1 MDKASL
7 EADHSPRQSNRFLA
21 LYALAAAGGSA
32 TYAPFLTLLLP
43 VHVTA
48 IWGDESIRI
57 LSYCAFA
64 GAVSA
69 SVSSI
74 VFGWLSDRTGNRKRW
89 ILAGLILSSL
99 LLVSMRRAD
108 TVELLLAMIVVWQV
122 ALNMMLNP
130 LLALAGDF
138 VPDNQKGTLGG
149 LLAFSPACGAL
160 VGALVTM
167 PGLAG
172 PDVRLVLVAGISAAM
187 VLPVLLVGRPAAMP
201 QLMQAE
207 PDDIAPDGAVA
218 IKAGRAVRRMWLARL
233 LVQIGEAALFA
244 FLLLWMTSL
253 DDTLTDSFTARLFT
267 AVLFTSVPL
276 AFLVG
281 RWSDRTRHPIL
292 PLVVLAGGAACGMLV
307 LSTAT
312 TPTEGIIGYMIF
324 GVMAGIFLALHS
336 SQTLR
341 VLPRPATR
349 GRDLGLFNLTNT
361 LPSLIMPWL
370 TLALVPVF
378 GFNGLFLALACFC
391 ALACLLLAT
400 MPKG

>member
-1 MDKASL
+1 MDGPVSQAGR
-7 EADHSPRQSNRFLA
+7 SPRQSTRFLV

-43 VHVTA
+43 VHVA
-48 IWGDESIRI
+48 ANWGAESIRI

-69 SVSSI
+69 SVASI
-74 VFGWLSDRTGNRKRW
+74 VFGWLSDRTGNRKLW
-89 ILAGLILSSL
+89 ILTGLALSGI
-99 LLVSMRRAD
+99 LLVSMRRAESM
-108 TVELLLAMIVVWQV
+108 ELLLGMIVVWQV

-160 VGALVTM
+160 VGALVTI

-172 PDVRLVLVAGISAAM
+172 PDMRLVLVACISAAM
-187 VLPVLLVGRPAAMP
+187 VLPVLLVGKPTPMP
-201 QLMQAE
+201 QLMQTE
-207 PDDIAPDGAVA
+207 PGEAAPDGAVA
-218 IKAGRAVRRMWLARL
+218 VTARRAVWRMWLARL

-244 FLLLWMTSL
+244 FLLLWLTSL
-253 DDTLTDSFTARLFT
+253 DSTLTDSFTARLFT

-276 AFLVG
+276 AFLIG
-281 RWSDRTRHPIL
+281 RWSDRNDKPIM
-292 PLVVLAGGAACGMLV
+292 PLVVLSGGAACGMLI
-307 LSTAT
+307 LSAAT
-312 TPTEGIIGYMIF
+312 TPLAGIVGYMIF
-324 GVMAGIFLALHS
+324 GVMAGVFLALHS

-361 LPSLIMPWL
+361 LPSLVMPWL

-378 GFNGLFLALACFC
+378 GFNALFLALGGFC
-391 ALACLLLAT
+391 TLACGLLAS
-400 MPKG
+400 MPRE